1 LLFHLNWLPHV
12 EFQASSPYP
21 SATWELIQYTKTA
34 CWSSDKN
41 SASAKFPICWH
52 LWTTNL
58 TPSWNSSQIF
68 NLRHAL
74 PPMQQP
80 PYMCLDVS
88 PRINMLQLQIWV
100 QNLLKLLGKKILQS
114 LFGASIRV
122 KHWGTQMQWS
132 PRRADD
138 SQVSQVGGSR
148 QCVRMTNAMITRY
161 GRLST
166 KLATSAQLVPVNI
179 RFPVRDRSE
188 SPYFLQQP
196 TFHRD
201 MVLILCKDWGNTRFV
216 HCMSFI
222 HEGESQ

>member
-1 LLFHLNWLPHV
+1 
-12 EFQASSPYP
+12 
-21 SATWELIQYTKTA
+21 
-34 CWSSDKN
+34 
-41 SASAKFPICWH
+41 
-52 LWTTNL
+52 
-58 TPSWNSSQIF
+58 
-68 NLRHAL
+68 
-74 PPMQQP
+74 
-80 PYMCLDVS
+80 
-88 PRINMLQLQIWV
+88 MLQLQIWV

-132 PRRADD
+132 ARRADD
-138 SQVSQVGGSR
+138 SQASQVGRSR

-179 RFPVRDRSE
+179 WFPVRDRSE
-188 SPYFLQQP
+188 SPCFLQQP

-201 MVLILCKDWGNTRFV
+201 MVRILCKDWGNTRFL

-222 HEGESQ
+222 HEGESQNSKKETKSKSIRTQVFRQRVQIQRTIESQEELYQLDEEERKLRRPLQYPKCWRHAVLPFGCRRWRWKAHGLFFFFWV